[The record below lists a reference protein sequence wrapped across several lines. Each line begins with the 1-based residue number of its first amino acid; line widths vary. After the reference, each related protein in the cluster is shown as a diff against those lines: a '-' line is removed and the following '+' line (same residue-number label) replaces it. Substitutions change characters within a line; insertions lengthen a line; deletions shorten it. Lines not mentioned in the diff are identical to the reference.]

1 MSSQKKIRYIYDDRG
16 NKTDVVIPINK
27 HESLLADLQ
36 SIEDR
41 RHEKSIP
48 LEEAKKRFY
57 KKRESIIS
65 YFNPLQKKS

>member
-27 HESLLADLQ
+27 YESLLEDLADLQ

-48 LEEAKKRFY
+48 FEEVEKRLY
-57 KKRESIIS
+57 KKHGK
-65 YFNPLQKKS
+65 L